1 MKRIVVSLLLIAAFV
16 TFAAHLAQAATPEDA
31 KALADKAL
39 VFWKANGKDKA
50 VAEFNN
56 PKGQFVKGDLYIVV
70 QDFQGGVLAHGGN
83 PGLVGKSLFEQKD
96 PSTGKLF
103 VQDMIEIA
111 KTKGSGWLE
120 YDWINPVSKKLQPK
134 KSWVVRV
141 EGENYFVVC
150 GAFK

>member
-1 MKRIVVSLLLIAAFV
+1 MKRIVVSLVLVAAFV

-31 KALADKAL
+31 KAMAEKA
-39 VFWKANGKDKA
+39 VAFWKANGKDKA

-56 PKGQFVKGDLYIVV
+56 PKGQFVKGDLYVVV
-70 QDFQGGVLAHGGN
+70 QDFQGNVLAHGGN
-83 PGLVGKSLFEQKD
+83 QGLVGKSLFDQKD
-96 PSTGKLF
+96 PSTGKYF

-111 KTKGSGWLE
+111 KAKGTGWVE

-134 KSWVVRV
+134 KSWIVRL
-141 EGENYFVVC
+141 EGENCFLVC